1 VQHYIAVLTL
11 SLKEWIMRTK
21 LAGVEGEVS
30 KEKLMQDLRVVV
42 SDAEE
47 LLRATAGQ
55 AGEKVSAA
63 RERIQESLA
72 DAKVRLA
79 AAQDV
84 VAAKAKQAATAT
96 DEYVHENPWK
106 AVGIAAGVGLVV
118 GMLIS
123 RDR

>member
-1 VQHYIAVLTL
+1 MNT
-11 SLKEWIMRTK
+11 R

-42 SDAEE
+42 ADAEE

-55 AGEKVSAA
+55 AGDKVASA
-63 RERIQESLA
+63 RERIQESLSA
-72 DAKVRLA
+72 ARERL
-79 AAQDV
+79 
-84 VAAKAKQAATAT
+84 VAAEHAVVEKTKQAAKAT

-106 AVGIAAGVGLVV
+106 SVGIAAGVGLVI

-123 RDR
+123 RGR

>member
-1 VQHYIAVLTL
+1 M
-11 SLKEWIMRTK
+11 STK

-30 KEKLMQDLRVVV
+30 KERLMQDLRVVV

-55 AGEKVSAA
+55 AGDKVASA
-63 RERIQESLA
+63 RERIQESLVS
-72 DAKVRLA
+72 AKERLA
-79 AAQDV
+79 SAEQAV
-84 VAAKAKQAATAT
+84 VEKTRQAAKAT

-106 AVGIAAGVGLVV
+106 SIGIAAGAGLII

-123 RDR
+123 RSR

>member
-1 VQHYIAVLTL
+1 M
-11 SLKEWIMRTK
+11 STK
-21 LAGVEGEVS
+21 LANVEGDVS

-42 SDAEE
+42 ADAEE

-63 RERIQESLA
+63 RERIQENLA
-72 DAKVRLA
+72 SAKDRL
-79 AAQDV
+79 
-84 VAAKAKQAATAT
+84 VAAERAVVEKTKQAAKAT

-123 RDR
+123 RNR

>member
-1 VQHYIAVLTL
+1 MNA
-11 SLKEWIMRTK
+11 K
-21 LAGVEGEVS
+21 LANVENEIS

-42 SDAEE
+42 ADAEE

-63 RERIQESLA
+63 RERIQEN
-72 DAKVRLA
+72 LA
-79 AAQDV
+79 AAKQRLAVAQDAV
-84 VAAKAKQAATAT
+84 LARTKEAAKVT

-106 AVGIAAGVGLVV
+106 AVGIAAGAGLVI

-123 RDR
+123 RGR

>member
-1 VQHYIAVLTL
+1 MNA
-11 SLKEWIMRTK
+11 K
-21 LAGVEGEVS
+21 LANVENEVS

-42 SDAEE
+42 ADAED

-63 RERIQESLA
+63 RERIQEN
-72 DAKVRLA
+72 LA
-79 AAQDV
+79 AAKQRLAVAQDA
-84 VAAKAKQAATAT
+84 VAARTKEAAKVT

-106 AVGIAAGVGLVV
+106 AVGIAAGVGLVI

-123 RDR
+123 RGR

>member
-1 VQHYIAVLTL
+1 M
-11 SLKEWIMRTK
+11 STK
-21 LAGVEGEVS
+21 LASVANEVS

-55 AGEKVSAA
+55 AGEKVAVA
-63 RERIQESLA
+63 RERIQENLA
-72 DAKVRLA
+72 AAKVRLVA
-79 AAQDV
+79 AEDAV
-84 VAAKAKQAATAT
+84 VAKTKEAAKAT

-106 AVGIAAGVGLVV
+106 AVGISAGVGLII

-123 RDR
+123 RGR